1 MPPLDL
7 GPIVDR
13 LWLRYRDQLWQHVR
27 PFLVNVITEVMA
39 DPHAWSGSAERE
51 LSPEDHELAAAW
63 ACRHQRKQKQAK
75 TTKANPTK
83 AHARRERSGMRSTA
97 EAQTKEA

>member
-13 LWLRYRDQLWQHVR
+13 LWLRYRDYLWQHVR

-39 DPHAWSGSAERE
+39 DPHAWSGSADRE
-51 LSPEDHELAAAW
+51 LSAEDQELAAAW

-75 TTKANPTK
+75 
-83 AHARRERSGMRSTA
+83 R
-97 EAQTKEA
+97 